1 MFIKE
6 FKLNK
11 VSVKK
16 IIALAVSF
24 VLLPIFSF
32 ANEPYTQN
40 DGSKLFVND
49 YSFSISKDVNGNF
62 KDVLNGNVSNKLT
75 LELENNIQ
83 YYIKIEPKSGNLTLP
98 NITGLSKLAGHDNI
112 FTIDDNITK
121 LEFSLSGYE
130 NLNINLSFIEKSSEN
145 NSKNNITKPVLK
157 SPVKLTPGPTVN
169 TPWNEKTSKGFRWK
183 DGALMYYYSPGHYY
197 TNTMK
202 TIGGYKY
209 RFAKNGH
216 IVLSQVFK
224 YGNKWYFSYADG
236 KINNRNRWI
245 TYKGNKY
252 LARKDGTLY
261 AGLYLSVSG
270 GYQLCFRQNAS
281 MVKNQVVVCRGV
293 YRYASND
300 GKLVRSSRWF
310 NLRSGTYYSRSG
322 GIFYKNQFATYKGK
336 RYYFGNN
343 AKLVKTP
350 FYIKGIK
357 ITPNATSGIIGS
369 YEWNRYLRLTA
380 AQNKGPYKY
389 SEYVFISIAN
399 QRLDYYKN
407 GKLLIRTSIVTGTQN
422 RTPTP
427 KGSYRLVTK
436 SRNIY
441 LAGSG
446 YMSFVS
452 YWMPFIGSSY
462 GMHDAS
468 WRSSFG
474 GSIYKNSGS
483 HGCVNMPRG
492 AAANLFSKISVGC
505 RVIIK

>member
-1 MFIKE
+1 M
-6 FKLNK
+6 NK
-11 VSVKK
+11 VSVRK
-16 IIALAVSF
+16 IITLTISF

-40 DGSKLFVND
+40 NNNKLFVND
-49 YSFSISKDVNGNF
+49 YSFSISKNLDGNF
-62 KDVLNGNVSNKLT
+62 KDILDGNVSNELT
-75 LELENNIQ
+75 LELEKNIR
-83 YYIKIEPKSGNLTLP
+83 YYIKIKPKSGNSPLP
-98 NITGLSKLAGHDNI
+98 NMTGLIKLNGYDDVY
-112 FTIDDNITK
+112 TIDDNISR

-130 NLNINLSFIEKSSEN
+130 NLNINLSFIENPSVN
-145 NSKNNITKPVLK
+145 NHKTNIPKPVLR
-157 SPVKLTPGPTVN
+157 SPIKLTPGPTVN
-169 TPWNEKTSKGFRWK
+169 TPWDEKTSKGFRWK
-183 DGALMYYYSPGHYY
+183 NGALMYYYSPGQYY
-197 TNTMK
+197 ANTMK
-202 TIGGYKY
+202 TIAGFKY

-270 GYQLCFRQNAS
+270 GYQVCFRQNAS
-281 MVKNQVVVCRGV
+281 MVKNQVVVCKGV
-293 YRYASND
+293 YRYASSD

-322 GIFYKNQFATYKGK
+322 GNFYKNQFATYKGN
-336 RYYFGNN
+336 RYYFGSN

-357 ITPNATSGIIGS
+357 ITPNAKSGTIGS
-369 YEWNRYLRLTA
+369 YEWNRYLKLTA
-380 AQNKGPYKY
+380 AQNRGPYRY

-422 RTPTP
+422 QTPTP
-427 KGSYRLVTK
+427 KGSYRLITK
-436 SRNIY
+436 NRNIY
-441 LAGSG
+441 LAGTN
-446 YMSFVS
+446 YRSFVS

-474 GSIYKNSGS
+474 GSIYRNSGS

-492 AAANLFSKISVGC
+492 AAANLYSRISIGC